1 MQILFKCLQAGTRFY
16 SVRLHG
22 QELFVGT
29 TDECERYIEIHN
41 GKVLQQ
47 QEEERRPQRSK
58 PISIRTYRQAR
69 TTA

>member
-1 MQILFKCLQAGTRFY
+1 MEILFKCLQAGARYY

-29 TDECERYIEIHN
+29 TDECERYIEVHN
-41 GKVLQQ
+41 NKVLQQ
-47 QEEERRPQRSK
+47 QEEERRPQRAR
-58 PISIRTYRQAR
+58 PVSIRSYRQTR